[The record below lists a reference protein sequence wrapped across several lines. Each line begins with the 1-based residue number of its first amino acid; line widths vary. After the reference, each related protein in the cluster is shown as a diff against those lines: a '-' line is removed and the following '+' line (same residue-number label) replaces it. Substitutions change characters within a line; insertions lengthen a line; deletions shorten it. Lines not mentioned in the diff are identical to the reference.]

1 MRGTATNLERVENLK
16 KRLQQARRT
25 VEGRTRTS
33 KAPLRPATQLPPASV
48 TQNVE
53 NFGDTP
59 GATTKTPSGTQH
71 IPLHAV
77 EAIARAGEAAG
88 SAEHGDPGKKK
99 KLKIIIPKTTDRVRT
114 RKVPQRCVDEEV
126 LAGLNMILAQVAR
139 AKAPATLDDI
149 SLLLYTAQT
158 AYQELTHRE
167 RSPSPWRASI
177 EAKIARCESEG
188 GRLAEH
194 IANLRNKRR
203 ASMGVEVRKIL
214 RREGARK
221 WDVNDITRA
230 KVDIE
235 ERAAVYRK
243 KIESHE
249 RRRSFRR
256 TNDFF
261 EFNRRMFY
269 RRLHEDAM
277 PNGTQSDEEMVTF
290 WSKVWEKQDTQD
302 CFDDLIEGQN
312 ILAEQTDE
320 IMNIG
325 KKLVEIVER
334 LPNWKTPGVD
344 KVYNFFIKRCT
355 ALHDYL
361 TEIVGETVRY
371 AEGVPRWFYTGITY
385 LIPKTQDPESPAD
398 YRPITCMPTLYKLV
412 TKLVARELRD
422 SQETGP
428 RPLRG
433 SRSCHRTRTWAWWS
447 TGAWTCAQWCGAAET
462 LQHGRCRACRRCCG
476 GRRCRCP

>member
-1 MRGTATNLERVENLK
+1 MLLVVLGDHSFPGHHIWDYVDLALIHEGYSDKSRESREFK
-16 KRLQQARRT
+16 KTPAAGSQDRRRT
-25 VEGRTRTS
+25 DSNEQS
-33 KAPLRPATQLPPASV
+33 SAAPGNATPAGQRYSERGKLR
-48 TQNVE
+48 
-53 NFGDTP
+53 DTP

-344 KVYNFFIKRCT
+344 KLYNFFIKRCT

-371 AEGVPRWFYTGITY
+371 AEGVPRWFYTGIHT
-385 LIPKTQDPESPAD
+385 
-398 YRPITCMPTLYKLV
+398 
-412 TKLVARELRD
+412 
-422 SQETGP
+422 
-428 RPLRG
+428 
-433 SRSCHRTRTWAWWS
+433 
-447 TGAWTCAQWCGAAET
+447 
-462 LQHGRCRACRRCCG
+462 
-476 GRRCRCP
+476 